1 MTSIYTNVLS
11 DKEINYLNNLA
22 EVLAAKISLDSKSS
36 GMVYFSVPITDSIR
50 ATLQSRFGLDLSTRT
65 SIPMRWI
72 KGDTVPHID
81 TVASTFKGASSH
93 RGASTFQNTY
103 LLYLNDSPGH
113 LIVDSN
119 SYPIKAN
126 SGFVFNEGLPHET
139 QSTENIPRL
148 LLGPMNEF
156 AEPVGLSAGIYY
168 YSTQAAAIAAI
179 GLGLGYGGYP
189 VYTVGTGGPFGGF
202 TSWRIASSSNGS
214 SSKAVVYNNTDV
226 LNSDDNTA
234 YYYLYPAGPS
244 APCFLEGSKIL
255 CLVNNKD
262 VYVPIEDIRKGML
275 VKTNYHNNY
284 KPVELIGYSTVINN
298 SDSPVLYKCKRENYH
313 ELNDDLIIT
322 EYHAILVNH
331 LTETQRKNTIKKL
344 GNIYKTQNKFR
355 LIASVD
361 DRAEPWTKS
370 GKNTV
375 WHLALQNDNIY
386 NNYGIY
392 ANGGLLVESIS
403 IRYLKE
409 KSNMTLV

>member
-11 DKEINYLNNLA
+11 NEEINYLNNLP
-22 EVLAAKISLDSKSS
+22 EVVDAKISLDSKSS

-50 ATLQSRFGLDLSTRT
+50 DTLQSQFGLDLSTRT

-72 KGDTVPHID
+72 KGDTAPHID
-81 TVASTFKGASSH
+81 TVASTFQGASS
-93 RGASTFQNTY
+93 FQNTY
-103 LLYLNDSPGH
+103 LLYLNDSPGK

-139 QSTENIPRL
+139 QYTENVPRL

-168 YSTQAAAIAAI
+168 YSTQADAIARVS
-179 GLGLGYGGYP
+179 GLGYSGNL
-189 VYTVGTGGPFGGF
+189 VFTVGTGGPFGGF

-298 SDSPVLYKCKRENYH
+298 IDSPVLYKCKKENYPAL
-313 ELNDDLIIT
+313 EEDLILT
-322 EYHAILVNH
+322 EYHAILVDH
-331 LTETQRKNTIKKL
+331 LNEIQRKNTIKKL

-361 DRAEPWTKS
+361 DRAEPWTKA
-370 GKNTV
+370 GKHTV

-403 IRYLKE
+403 LRYLKE